1 MLANLYSDLAPW
13 IDRETR
19 VSASQMRDT
28 INYVAAHRGKWD
40 SWVTDTMTPVLIVG
54 NEIFLP
60 LGPPVKD
67 PTNYF
72 WTVLQDLQ
80 ALVQRHKVADVEFLL
95 NMADTPVVF
104 AQDDGKP
111 SVPIPIF
118 SYCKTRRFLDILIP
132 GYYSPDRTCKQ
143 FTETYNAKYP
153 WRAKREALFADLRSR
168 GASGGCRAV
177 IFTEFRDVHTE
188 IVAQLRSRYPSWT
201 IFEFSGSTGA
211 SSRHTA
217 IRKFQASDH
226 GNKVFVIT
234 MRAGNVG
241 ITLTAADV
249 VYLLGPCV
257 DPGDEVQAAG
267 RIHRLGQTRRV
278 LLKKFIMK
286 GTVEEAIEEFHSK
299 LKTGVFKFSSGSMP
313 KAAALL
319 LCSK

>member
-1 MLANLYSDLAPW
+1 MAL
-13 IDRETR
+13 
-19 VSASQMRDT
+19 V
-28 INYVAAHRGKWD
+28 AHRQKCQQ
-40 SWVTDTMTPVLIVG
+40 SRV
-54 NEIFLP
+54 
-60 LGPPVKD
+60 
-67 PTNYF
+67 
-72 WTVLQDLQ
+72 
-80 ALVQRHKVADVEFLL
+80 
-95 NMADTPVVF
+95 
-104 AQDDGKP
+104 
-111 SVPIPIF
+111 
-118 SYCKTRRFLDILIP
+118 
-132 GYYSPDRTCKQ
+132 
-143 FTETYNAKYP
+143 
-153 WRAKREALFADLRSR
+153 KREALFADLRSR

-177 IFTEFRDVHTE
+177 IFTEFKDVHKE
-188 IVAQLRSRYPSWT
+188 VVAQLRFRYPSWT

-211 SSRHTA
+211 STRHTA

-278 LLKKFIMK
+278 LLKKFIMR

-299 LKTGVFKFSSGSMP
+299 LKTGVFKFTSGSKP
-313 KAAALL
+313 ASAARL